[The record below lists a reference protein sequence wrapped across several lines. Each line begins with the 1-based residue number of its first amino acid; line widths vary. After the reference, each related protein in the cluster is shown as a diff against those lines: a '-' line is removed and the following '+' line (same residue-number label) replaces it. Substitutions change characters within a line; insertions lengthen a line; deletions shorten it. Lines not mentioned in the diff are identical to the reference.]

1 MKDIAIVID
10 SSCGLN
16 KYQAEKFGYYFLP
29 LQIEINEKKY
39 NDGIDFDNENFFD
52 FFNLQSKSAKT
63 SATPLGYSKN
73 LLEDL
78 ALKYQKVVVF
88 PISSKLSSQYNSL
101 KLISNNIKNIYIV
114 DSVDVA
120 QTILFRIEKFK
131 KSLIKNGFEY
141 AFSEASK
148 WSNKELDITLLP
160 KHNEYL
166 VKGGRL
172 SKGAATIAKLFK
184 IVPLIRFEN
193 GSLEKQGK
201 GRIFFKSLQ
210 NVLDEKFQIK
220 ENNDELVL
228 LGSMTQDMMSLS
240 KYANEKYSL
249 NPIILPIPNVISV
262 HTGPEAIVIIK
273 GKYLSSTLDKYSSFY
288 EEKRI

>member
-1 MKDIAIVID
+1 M
-10 SSCGLN
+10 
-16 KYQAEKFGYYFLP
+16 
-29 LQIEINEKKY
+29 
-39 NDGIDFDNENFFD
+39 
-52 FFNLQSKSAKT
+52 
-63 SATPLGYSKN
+63 
-73 LLEDL
+73 
-78 ALKYQKVVVF
+78 
-88 PISSKLSSQYNSL
+88 
-101 KLISNNIKNIYIV
+101 
-114 DSVDVA
+114 
-120 QTILFRIEKFK
+120 
-131 KSLIKNGFEY
+131 
-141 AFSEASK
+141 
-148 WSNKELDITLLP
+148 
-160 KHNEYL
+160 
-166 VKGGRL
+166 
-172 SKGAATIAKLFK
+172 
-184 IVPLIRFEN
+184 IRFEN

-249 NPIILPIPNVISV
+249 NPIILLIPNVISV